1 MTTRTEPSPK
11 VDAAHHVDKRLDL
24 VRRFTQA
31 GFADT
36 SLFEGIPKDVLL
48 FLLPDDDP
56 AFVARE
62 IAAGAESAQR
72 GQDVF
77 FRHVRMADLPT

>member
-1 MTTRTEPSPK
+1 MTKQHGSTTDI
-11 VDAAHHVDKRLDL
+11 DATDQVNKRLEL

-31 GFADT
+31 GFVDT
-36 SLFEGIPKDVLL
+36 SLFEGIPQDVLL

-56 AFVARE
+56 AFVVGE

-72 GQDVF
+72 GLDVF
-77 FRHVRMADLPT
+77 LHHVRVADLPK